1 MRRLLALAAL
11 LVALAPAP
19 GAAAADAPGT
29 DPAATTPR
37 ACADALAL
45 LDDSRPR
52 DAVALVDAYRAT
64 ATSPADPAA
73 RATACADVRDA
84 AVAARD
90 TAATLAAE
98 AEALEPG
105 GARPTSGEAESW
117 AAAQARAEQALAL
130 DAQDARAAAVVRAA
144 QEEETTVPDRAASAW
159 DGFVEVVSPL
169 GPPLLALLVGVL
181 VLAVVAR
188 LVVPVTLRWPVLS
201 ASERVRAGAAGW
213 GALVA
218 GAALLVW
225 GPAAG
230 ASTWTGSGVAG
241 AALAVVVLVLGFVAG
256 VVAVALALGRLVAPG
271 ARHDRTRWWAW
282 ATAVDGVA
290 AVAAVVLSARA
301 LGGPGTVA
309 AGPVAAGSLAA
320 GAVVAALGVLLVA
333 TVLATRLRLTIEVT
347 SGRSGDRT
355 TSHEGTGGAR
365 LVALLG
371 ELGAEPPRGLEVPR
385 GTDISA
391 LSGSALSEL
400 PQGAFVKAVVSLA
413 QGVVGSVPWRVTV
426 EERDADHLAV
436 VVTRNGRA
444 AGSAALDRAGLLRF
458 DPEDPT
464 SAAAA
469 AQVDLYRA
477 AAAVVLLTLARH
489 HAGFEGLCGAT
500 SWRSLALQYVAQSD
514 LTDAPDR
521 ERELLARAVDVDP
534 RNDLAQVAL
543 AHAEGRHHTLREDLD
558 AYGRWLDRFVARTAG
573 RSGYRSLRLRAQYS
587 RAATTVNACFAP
599 GRDGDDPAGGLDA
612 TAVDAVRALLEAL
625 AVERAA
631 GREDALVVRLQDA
644 VESLYRQAEAAA
656 RALEPVAPQGVPP
669 APGTEPSD
677 RAGSSETAESV
688 ATARSAET
696 SRERLRL
703 AYRAAL
709 ARDPEGADAP
719 SPTTP
724 TGEYNLA
731 CTYAVRTTPL
741 GAADALRTTDHLRRA
756 VVLADLRAWLHD
768 DPMLAAYRE
777 RPEYAAEFGQDP
789 LDLLAV
795 APFARYAPALRAWG
809 LTTEQRIVA
818 VSPPDLAALLG
829 TTPEEAATVR
839 AAAHLAADLP
849 ALPGRCDVLD
859 VLLVHDVGALPPAG
873 QGLPDDVARAVR
885 SRVVRLRLTSS
896 ERDRL
901 RAALAGWLG

>member
-19 GAAAADAPGT
+19 GAVAADAPGT

-64 ATSPADPAA
+64 ASSPADPAA

-201 ASERVRAGAAGW
+201 AGERVRAGAAGW

-241 AALAVVVLVLGFVAG
+241 ATLAVVVLVLGFVAG

-271 ARHDRTRWWAW
+271 AGHDRTRWWAW
-282 ATAVDGVA
+282 ATAVAGVA

-309 AGPVAAGSLAA
+309 AGPVAAGSLVA
-320 GAVVAALGVLLVA
+320 GAVLAALGVLLVA

-558 AYGRWLDRFVARTAG
+558 AYGDWLDRFVSRSEG

-587 RAATTVNACFAP
+587 RAATTVNASFAP
-599 GRDGDDPAGGLDA
+599 RRDGDDPAGRLDA

-656 RALEPVAPQGVPP
+656 RALEPVAAQGVPP
-669 APGTEPSD
+669 APGTEPSGRTEPSD
-677 RAGSSETAESV
+677 LSE
-688 ATARSAET
+688 TARSAET
-696 SRERLRL
+696 PRERLRR

-709 ARDPEGADAP
+709 ARDPEGADPP

-731 CTYAVRTTPL
+731 CTYAVRTKPL
-741 GAADALRTTDHLRRA
+741 DAADALRTTDHLRRA

-789 LDLLAV
+789 LDLLVV
-795 APFARYAPALRAWG
+795 APFARYSPALRAWG

-818 VSPPDLAALLG
+818 VPPPDLAALLG
-829 TTPEEAATVR
+829 TTPEEAARVR

-859 VLLVHDVGALPPAG
+859 VLLTHDVGALPPAG
-873 QGLPDDVARAVR
+873 QGLPDDVARALR
-885 SRVVRLRLTSS
+885 SRVGRLRLTPS

>member
-11 LVALAPAP
+11 LVALAPVP
-19 GAAAADAPGT
+19 GAAAADAVGT

-90 TAATLAAE
+90 TAAKLAAE

-105 GARPTSGEAESW
+105 GARPTPGEAESW

-159 DGFVEVVSPL
+159 DGFVEAVSPL

-201 ASERVRAGAAGW
+201 AGERVRAGAAGW

-230 ASTWTGSGVAG
+230 ASTWAASGVAG
-241 AALAVVVLVLGFVAG
+241 TTLAAVVLVLGFVAG
-256 VVAVALALGRLVAPG
+256 VVAVALALWRLVAPG
-271 ARHDRTRWWAW
+271 AGHDRTRWWAW
-282 ATAVDGVA
+282 AAAVAGVA

-301 LGGPGTVA
+301 LGAPGTVA
-309 AGPVAAGSLAA
+309 AGPVAAGSLVA

-599 GRDGDDPAGGLDA
+599 GRDGDDPAGRLDA

-644 VESLYRQAEAAA
+644 VESLYRQAEDAA
-656 RALEPVAPQGVPP
+656 RALEPVAAQGAPA
-669 APGTEPSD
+669 APGTEPGE
-677 RAGSSETAESV
+677 RAEPSES
-688 ATARSAET
+688 ARSVET
-696 SRERLRL
+696 PRERLRR

-709 ARDPEGADAP
+709 VRDPDDGDAGPP

-818 VSPPDLAALLG
+818 VPPPDLAALLG
-829 TTPEEAATVR
+829 TTPEEAARVR

-859 VLLVHDVGALPPAG
+859 VLLAHDVGALPPAG
-873 QGLPDDVARAVR
+873 QGLPDDVARALR
-885 SRVVRLRLTSS
+885 SRVARLRLTPS

>member
-19 GAAAADAPGT
+19 GAAAADAAGT

-64 ATSPADPAA
+64 ASSPADPAA

-159 DGFVEVVSPL
+159 DGFVEAVSPL

-201 ASERVRAGAAGW
+201 AGERVRAGAAGW

-241 AALAVVVLVLGFVAG
+241 ATLAVVVLVLGFVAG
-256 VVAVALALGRLVAPG
+256 VVAVALALWRLVAPG

-282 ATAVDGVA
+282 AAAVAGVA

-309 AGPVAAGSLAA
+309 AGPVAAGSLVA
-320 GAVVAALGVLLVA
+320 GAVLAALGVLLVA

-558 AYGRWLDRFVARTAG
+558 AYGDWLDRFVTRSEG

-656 RALEPVAPQGVPP
+656 RALEPVAAQRVPA
-669 APGTEPSD
+669 APGTKPGD
-677 RAGSSETAESV
+677 RTGSSETAESV
-688 ATARSAET
+688 ETARSAET
-696 SRERLRL
+696 SRERLRR

-709 ARDPEGADAP
+709 ARDPEGADPP

-731 CTYAVRTTPL
+731 CTYAVRTKPL
-741 GAADALRTTDHLRRA
+741 DAADALRTTDHLRRA

-789 LDLLAV
+789 LDLLSV

-818 VSPPDLAALLG
+818 VPPPDLAALLG
-829 TTPEEAATVR
+829 TTPEEAARVR

-859 VLLVHDVGALPPAG
+859 VLLAHDVGALPPSG

-885 SRVVRLRLTSS
+885 SRVGRLRLTPS

-901 RAALAGWLG
+901 RSALAGWLG

>member
-1 MRRLLALAAL
+1 
-11 LVALAPAP
+11 
-19 GAAAADAPGT
+19 
-29 DPAATTPR
+29 
-37 ACADALAL
+37 
-45 LDDSRPR
+45 
-52 DAVALVDAYRAT
+52 AV
-64 ATSPADPAA
+64 
-73 RATACADVRDA
+73 
-84 AVAARD
+84 
-90 TAATLAAE
+90 
-98 AEALEPG
+98 
-105 GARPTSGEAESW
+105 
-117 AAAQARAEQALAL
+117 
-130 DAQDARAAAVVRAA
+130 
-144 QEEETTVPDRAASAW
+144 
-159 DGFVEVVSPL
+159 
-169 GPPLLALLVGVL
+169 
-181 VLAVVAR
+181 
-188 LVVPVTLRWPVLS
+188 
-201 ASERVRAGAAGW
+201 
-213 GALVA
+213 
-218 GAALLVW
+218 
-225 GPAAG
+225 
-230 ASTWTGSGVAG
+230 
-241 AALAVVVLVLGFVAG
+241 
-256 VVAVALALGRLVAPG
+256 
-271 ARHDRTRWWAW
+271 
-282 ATAVDGVA
+282 
-290 AVAAVVLSARA
+290 
-301 LGGPGTVA
+301 
-309 AGPVAAGSLAA
+309 
-320 GAVVAALGVLLVA
+320 GAVLAALGVLLVA

-514 LTDAPDR
+514 LADAPDR

-573 RSGYRSLRLRAQYS
+573 RSGHRSLRLRAQYS

-599 GRDGDDPAGGLDA
+599 GRDGDDPAGTLDA

-656 RALEPVAPQGVPP
+656 RALEPVAAQGAPA
-669 APGTEPSD
+669 APGTDPSGRTEPSD
-677 RAGSSETAESV
+677 LSE
-688 ATARSAET
+688 TARSAET
-696 SRERLRL
+696 PRERLRR

-709 ARDPEGADAP
+709 ARDPEGAGPP

-731 CTYAVRTTPL
+731 CTYAVRTKPL
-741 GAADALRTTDHLRRA
+741 GAADALRATDHLRRA

-818 VSPPDLAALLG
+818 VPLPDLAAFLG
-829 TTPEEAATVR
+829 TTPEEAARVR

-859 VLLVHDVGALPPAG
+859 VLLAHDVGALPPAG
-873 QGLPDDVARAVR
+873 QGLPDDVARALR
-885 SRVVRLRLTSS
+885 SRVGRLRLTPS

-901 RAALAGWLG
+901 CAALAGWLG

>member
-1 MRRLLALAAL
+1 
-11 LVALAPAP
+11 
-19 GAAAADAPGT
+19 
-29 DPAATTPR
+29 
-37 ACADALAL
+37 
-45 LDDSRPR
+45 
-52 DAVALVDAYRAT
+52 
-64 ATSPADPAA
+64 
-73 RATACADVRDA
+73 
-84 AVAARD
+84 
-90 TAATLAAE
+90 
-98 AEALEPG
+98 
-105 GARPTSGEAESW
+105 
-117 AAAQARAEQALAL
+117 
-130 DAQDARAAAVVRAA
+130 
-144 QEEETTVPDRAASAW
+144 
-159 DGFVEVVSPL
+159 
-169 GPPLLALLVGVL
+169 
-181 VLAVVAR
+181 
-188 LVVPVTLRWPVLS
+188 
-201 ASERVRAGAAGW
+201 
-213 GALVA
+213 
-218 GAALLVW
+218 
-225 GPAAG
+225 
-230 ASTWTGSGVAG
+230 
-241 AALAVVVLVLGFVAG
+241 VLGFVAG
-256 VVAVALALGRLVAPG
+256 VVALGLALWRLVAPG
-271 ARHDRTRWWAW
+271 ARHDSTRWWAW
-282 ATAVDGVA
+282 ATAVAGVA

-309 AGPVAAGSLAA
+309 AAPVAAASLAA

-347 SGRSGDRT
+347 SGRAGDRT

-391 LSGSALSEL
+391 LSGSALTEL

-413 QGVVGSVPWRVTV
+413 QGVVGSVPWRVAV

-458 DPEDPT
+458 DPQDTT

-514 LTDAPDR
+514 LAHAQDR

-543 AHAEGRHHTLREDLD
+543 AHAEGRHHTLREDLA
-558 AYGRWLDRFVARTAG
+558 AYGGWLDRFVTRTEG

-587 RAATTVNACFAP
+587 RAATAVNACFAP
-599 GRDGDDPAGGLDA
+599 GRDGSDPAGTLDA
-612 TAVDAVRALLEAL
+612 TAVDAVGALLEAL
-625 AVERAA
+625 ALERAA

-656 RALEPVAPQGVPP
+656 RALEPVAAQGVPP
-669 APGTEPSD
+669 APGAEPSE
-677 RAGSSETAESV
+677 RAESSETAESV
-688 ATARSAET
+688 ET
-696 SRERLRL
+696 PRERLRR

-709 ARDPEGADAP
+709 ARDPDGEDAP

-731 CTYAVRTTPL
+731 CTYAVRADPL
-741 GAADALRTTDHLRRA
+741 GAEDALRTTDHLRRA
-756 VVLADLRAWLHD
+756 VVLAHLRTWLHD

-777 RPEYAAEFGQDP
+777 RPEYAAEFGQDL

-818 VSPPDLAALLG
+818 VSPHDLAALLG
-829 TTPEEAATVR
+829 TTPEEAERVR

-859 VLLVHDVGALPPAG
+859 VLLTHDVGALPPAG
-873 QGLPDDVARAVR
+873 QGLPEDVARALR
-885 SRVVRLRLTSS
+885 SRVSRLRLTPS

>member
-1 MRRLLALAAL
+1 
-11 LVALAPAP
+11 
-19 GAAAADAPGT
+19 
-29 DPAATTPR
+29 
-37 ACADALAL
+37 
-45 LDDSRPR
+45 
-52 DAVALVDAYRAT
+52 
-64 ATSPADPAA
+64 
-73 RATACADVRDA
+73 
-84 AVAARD
+84 
-90 TAATLAAE
+90 
-98 AEALEPG
+98 
-105 GARPTSGEAESW
+105 
-117 AAAQARAEQALAL
+117 
-130 DAQDARAAAVVRAA
+130 
-144 QEEETTVPDRAASAW
+144 
-159 DGFVEVVSPL
+159 
-169 GPPLLALLVGVL
+169 
-181 VLAVVAR
+181 
-188 LVVPVTLRWPVLS
+188 
-201 ASERVRAGAAGW
+201 
-213 GALVA
+213 
-218 GAALLVW
+218 
-225 GPAAG
+225 
-230 ASTWTGSGVAG
+230 
-241 AALAVVVLVLGFVAG
+241 
-256 VVAVALALGRLVAPG
+256 
-271 ARHDRTRWWAW
+271 HDRTRWWAW
-282 ATAVDGVA
+282 ATAVAGVA

-320 GAVVAALGVLLVA
+320 GAVLAALGVLLVA

-514 LTDAPDR
+514 LADAPDR

-573 RSGYRSLRLRAQYS
+573 RSGHRSLRLRAQYS

-599 GRDGDDPAGGLDA
+599 GRDGDDPAGTLDA

-631 GREDALVVRLQDA
+631 GREDALVVRLRTPSRA
-644 VESLYRQAEAAA
+644 STA
-656 RALEPVAPQGVPP
+656 RRRPR
-669 APGTEPSD
+669 PGRWSPWQRRGRRRHRGRT
-677 RAGSSETAESV
+677 RAGGPSRARRPRRPGSACGAPTGPPWS
-688 ATARSAET
+688 AT
-696 SRERLRL
+696 
-703 AYRAAL
+703 
-709 ARDPEGADAP
+709 
-719 SPTTP
+719 PTTATRAHP
-724 TGEYNLA
+724 LPRPRPASTTWRA
-731 CTYAVRTTPL
+731 RT
-741 GAADALRTTDHLRRA
+741 
-756 VVLADLRAWLHD
+756 
-768 DPMLAAYRE
+768 
-777 RPEYAAEFGQDP
+777 
-789 LDLLAV
+789 
-795 APFARYAPALRAWG
+795 PFARSRSVPRTRSARP
-809 LTTEQRIVA
+809 TTC
-818 VSPPDLAALLG
+818 G
-829 TTPEEAATVR
+829 
-839 AAAHLAADLP
+839 
-849 ALPGRCDVLD
+849 
-859 VLLVHDVGALPPAG
+859 
-873 QGLPDDVARAVR
+873 VR
-885 SRVVRLRLTSS
+885 SCSPTCARGSTTTRCWPPTASGRSTPRSS
-896 ERDRL
+896 GRTRSTCS
-901 RAALAGWLG
+901 RSPRSPGTRRPCARGA

>member
-1 MRRLLALAAL
+1 M
-11 LVALAPAP
+11 
-19 GAAAADAPGT
+19 
-29 DPAATTPR
+29 
-37 ACADALAL
+37 
-45 LDDSRPR
+45 
-52 DAVALVDAYRAT
+52 
-64 ATSPADPAA
+64 
-73 RATACADVRDA
+73 
-84 AVAARD
+84 
-90 TAATLAAE
+90 
-98 AEALEPG
+98 
-105 GARPTSGEAESW
+105 
-117 AAAQARAEQALAL
+117 
-130 DAQDARAAAVVRAA
+130 
-144 QEEETTVPDRAASAW
+144 
-159 DGFVEVVSPL
+159 
-169 GPPLLALLVGVL
+169 
-181 VLAVVAR
+181 
-188 LVVPVTLRWPVLS
+188 
-201 ASERVRAGAAGW
+201 
-213 GALVA
+213 
-218 GAALLVW
+218 
-225 GPAAG
+225 
-230 ASTWTGSGVAG
+230 
-241 AALAVVVLVLGFVAG
+241 
-256 VVAVALALGRLVAPG
+256 
-271 ARHDRTRWWAW
+271 
-282 ATAVDGVA
+282 
-290 AVAAVVLSARA
+290 
-301 LGGPGTVA
+301 
-309 AGPVAAGSLAA
+309 
-320 GAVVAALGVLLVA
+320 LLVA

-558 AYGRWLDRFVARTAG
+558 AYGDWLDRFVTRSEG

-656 RALEPVAPQGVPP
+656 PALEPVAAQRVPA
-669 APGTEPSD
+669 APGTKPGD
-677 RAGSSETAESV
+677 RTGSSETAESV
-688 ATARSAET
+688 ETARSAET
-696 SRERLRL
+696 SRERLRR

-709 ARDPEGADAP
+709 ARDPEGADPP

-741 GAADALRTTDHLRRA
+741 DAADALRTTDHLRRA

-789 LDLLAV
+789 LDLLSV

-818 VSPPDLAALLG
+818 VPPPDLAALLG
-829 TTPEEAATVR
+829 TTPEEAARVR

-859 VLLVHDVGALPPAG
+859 VLLAHDVGALPPAG

-885 SRVVRLRLTSS
+885 SRVGRLRLTPS

-901 RAALAGWLG
+901 RSALAGWLG

>member
-1 MRRLLALAAL
+1 MRRLLALTAL

-19 GAAAADAPGT
+19 GAAAADT

-37 ACADALAL
+37 ACADAVAL

-52 DAVALVDAYRAT
+52 DALGLIDAYRAT

-73 RATACADVRDA
+73 RAAACADARDA

-105 GARPTSGEAESW
+105 GAPPTSGQPESW
-117 AAAQARAEQALAL
+117 AAARDRAEQALAL
-130 DAQDARAAAVVRAA
+130 DAQDAQAAAVVRAA

-159 DGFVEVVSPL
+159 DGLVEAVSPL

-181 VLAVVAR
+181 VLVVVAR

-201 ASERVRAGAAGW
+201 AGERVRAGAAGW

-225 GPAAG
+225 GPAAST
-230 ASTWTGSGVAG
+230 STWTGSGVAG
-241 AALAVVVLVLGFVAG
+241 TTLAGVVLVLGFVAG
-256 VVAVALALGRLVAPG
+256 VVAVGLALPRLVAPG

-282 ATAVDGVA
+282 ASAVAGVA
-290 AVAAVVLSARA
+290 AVAAVVLLA
-301 LGGPGTVA
+301 LGGARTIGAGPLATGSVA
-309 AGPVAAGSLAA
+309 AGATVA
-320 GAVVAALGVLLVA
+320 VLGVLLVA

-347 SGRSGDRT
+347 SGRSADRT

-458 DPEDPT
+458 DAADPT
-464 SAAAA
+464 SVAAA

-489 HAGFEGLCGAT
+489 HAGFDGLCGAT

-514 LTDAPDR
+514 LAAAPDR

-573 RSGYRSLRLRAQYS
+573 RSGYRALRLRARYS

-599 GRDGDDPAGGLDA
+599 RRDGGDPAGRLDA

-625 AVERAA
+625 AAERAA

-644 VESLYRQAEAAA
+644 VESLYRQAEDAT
-656 RALEPVAPQGVPP
+656 REREPVRAQGAPPV
-669 APGTEPSD
+669 PGTGPTEPTEP
-677 RAGSSETAESV
+677 AEPNETP
-688 ATARSAET
+688 RQ
-696 SRERLRL
+696 RLRR

-709 ARDPEGADAP
+709 ARDPDDGDP
-719 SPTTP
+719 PPPTTP

-731 CTYAVRTTPL
+731 CTYAVRADPL
-741 GAADALRTTDHLRRA
+741 DAEDALRTTDHLRRA

-777 RPEYAAEFGQDP
+777 RPEYAAEFGRDP

-809 LTTEQRIVA
+809 LTTEQRIVP
-818 VSPPDLAALLG
+818 VPLPDLAALLG
-829 TTPEEAATVR
+829 TTPEEAARVR

-859 VLLVHDVGALPPAG
+859 VLLAHDVGALPPAG
-873 QGLPDDVARAVR
+873 QGLPDDVARALR
-885 SRVVRLRLTSS
+885 SRVTRLRLTPS

-901 RAALAGWLG
+901 RAALAAWLG

>member
-19 GAAAADAPGT
+19 GAAAADAAGS

-52 DAVALVDAYRAT
+52 DAVALIDAHRAT

-105 GARPTSGEAESW
+105 GARPTSGEPESW
-117 AAAQARAEQALAL
+117 ASAQARAEQALAL

-144 QEEETTVPDRAASAW
+144 QDEETTVPDRAASAW

-201 ASERVRAGAAGW
+201 AGERVRAGAAGW

-230 ASTWTGSGVAG
+230 ASTWAASGVAG
-241 AALAVVVLVLGFVAG
+241 TTLAAVVLVLGFVAG

-271 ARHDRTRWWAW
+271 AGHDRTRWWAW
-282 ATAVDGVA
+282 AAAVAGVA

-301 LGGPGTVA
+301 LGAPGTVA
-309 AGPVAAGSLAA
+309 AGLVAAGSLVA
-320 GAVVAALGVLLVA
+320 GSVLAALGVLLVA

-573 RSGYRSLRLRAQYS
+573 RSGHRSLRLRAQYS

-599 GRDGDDPAGGLDA
+599 GRDGGDPAGTLDA

-656 RALEPVAPQGVPP
+656 RALEPVAAQGVPP
-669 APGTEPSD
+669 APGTEPSG
-677 RAGSSETAESV
+677 RTEPSE
-688 ATARSAET
+688 TARSAET
-696 SRERLRL
+696 PRERLRR

-709 ARDPEGADAP
+709 ARDPDDGDAGPP

-731 CTYAVRTTPL
+731 CTYAVRTKPL
-741 GAADALRTTDHLRRA
+741 GAADALRATDHLRRA

-795 APFARYAPALRAWG
+795 APFARYAPALRTWG

-818 VSPPDLAALLG
+818 VPPPDLAALLG
-829 TTPEEAATVR
+829 TTPEEAARVR

-859 VLLVHDVGALPPAG
+859 VLLAHDVGALPPAG
-873 QGLPDDVARAVR
+873 QGLPDDVARALR
-885 SRVVRLRLTSS
+885 SRVGRLRLTPS
-896 ERDRL
+896 ERALL